1 MVIAT
6 CIHVQCSELAVINLF
21 IIIIQLTFMQLSEN
35 FVDTFQRNGEE
46 VS

>member
-6 CIHVQCSELAVINLF
+6 CIHVQCSELAIINLL
-21 IIIIQLTFMQLSEN
+21 IIIMKLTFMQLSEN
-35 FVDTFQRNGEE
+35 FIDTFQRNGEE